1 MAVGDRSQ
9 RAFARRVWTAAGIAS
24 LVAALAAVVV
34 VLPTLPLMAFA
45 ALLGAVL
52 LDGAAAPLRRQ
63 LRLPRAAAVLA
74 VAAAGLGLFV
84 AAVWL
89 YGPRVA
95 EQSSALMERLPSA
108 LNRLQEQLG
117 ETGWGRMLLSTAG
130 DGWDVERLRSTLTR
144 LWQPL
149 AGAFATALAALSGA
163 LVVGIVSVFLALDPG
178 SYRDGLL
185 HLARPERRT
194 HHAGVLDAMGRALR
208 WWLVGRLASM
218 GVVGLLTV
226 IGLMLLGVPV
236 ALFLGVLTAIL
247 TFIPYLGPV
256 LAAVPAVLVG
266 LADGFEL
273 ALWIV
278 ALYTGIQ
285 VLENNL
291 LTPFIQERTVS
302 LPPVVLILAQILMGG
317 LFGLLGILVA
327 TPLTVVAIVAVQ
339 TYYVRDVLGDSVKL
353 MGERGEERRE
363 PAPRQRVQHG

>member
-1 MAVGDRSQ
+1 
-9 RAFARRVWTAAGIAS
+9 
-24 LVAALAAVVV
+24 
-34 VLPTLPLMAFA
+34 
-45 ALLGAVL
+45 
-52 LDGAAAPLRRQ
+52 
-63 LRLPRAAAVLA
+63 
-74 VAAAGLGLFV
+74 
-84 AAVWL
+84 
-89 YGPRVA
+89 
-95 EQSSALMERLPSA
+95 
-108 LNRLQEQLG
+108 
-117 ETGWGRMLLSTAG
+117 
-130 DGWDVERLRSTLTR
+130 
-144 LWQPL
+144 
-149 AGAFATALAALSGA
+149 
-163 LVVGIVSVFLALDPG
+163 
-178 SYRDGLL
+178 
-185 HLARPERRT
+185 
-194 HHAGVLDAMGRALR
+194 
-208 WWLVGRLASM
+208 
-218 GVVGLLTV
+218 
-226 IGLMLLGVPV
+226 
-236 ALFLGVLTAIL
+236 VLTAIL

-353 MGERGEERRE
+353 MGERGEEPGGGRRE